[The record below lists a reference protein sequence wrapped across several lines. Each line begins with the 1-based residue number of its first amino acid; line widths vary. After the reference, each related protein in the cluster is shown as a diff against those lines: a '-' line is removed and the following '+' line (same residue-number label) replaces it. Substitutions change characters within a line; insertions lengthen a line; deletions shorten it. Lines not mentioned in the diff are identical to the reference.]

1 MALISIVTPTYNEED
16 NVGALYEEVKKVC
29 RGIGR
34 HTFEHVFIDNAS
46 TDRTVAIL
54 RDLAKADRNVKVIV
68 NARNFGPVR
77 SPYYGMLQTRGDATV
92 ILAADFEDPPALLPQ
107 LVAKWD
113 ECFKIAVAVKEGS
126 DESGPRAALRR
137 LYYHALGLLSEIEL
151 TKNHSGYGL
160 YDRQVLDI
168 VRRIDDPYPY
178 FRGLLSEIGFESAK
192 VPFRMPARKRG
203 LSKHNF
209 YSLYDFAMLGIVNHS
224 KVPLRLATMFGF
236 VCSLVSLLLAFG
248 YLAAKLL
255 FWNRFS
261 FGLAPI
267 LIGFFL
273 FSSVQLFFIGII
285 GEYLGAV
292 YTQVQR
298 RPLVIERERIN
309 WEPDADARP

>member
-1 MALISIVTPTYNEED
+1 MALISIVTPTFNEED

-54 RDLAKADRNVKVIV
+54 RDLAKADQSVKVIV

-92 ILAADFEDPPALLPQ
+92 IIAADFEDPPELLPQ

-113 ECFKIAVAVKEGS
+113 EGFKIAVAVKEGS

-137 LYYHALGLLSEIEL
+137 LYYHALGMLSEIEL

-168 VRRIDDPYPY
+168 VRKIDDPYPY

-192 VPFRMPARKRG
+192 VPFRMPARRRG

-236 VCSLVSLLLAFG
+236 LCSLVCLLLAFG

-255 FWNRFS
+255 FWSRFS

-292 YTQVQR
+292 YTQVQK

-309 WEPDADARP
+309 WEPKSDSRP